1 MLHYLHEQKPQAC
14 CCGDAARPSYTAVT
28 APESGRLSSLR
39 DALFITAATYVT
51 TVMGL
56 VVSTIIARSLGPED
70 YGKYSYLI
78 WMAGLLVVF
87 CNHGLG
93 ISGIRFV
100 SEYMGRGQPQL
111 ARQIHGWLNKWQQ
124 LSTLL
129 ILIAFTI
136 ASWWIPMAGWE
147 LQRTLLLAILIIGV
161 ASKAAYLF
169 DVSIAKGYKK
179 FSIEALTNTVM
190 SLVYAAGVGLLALA
204 HAKLND
210 YAIFFGVVSFMHIC
224 MVWWLMRK
232 NSIKP
237 DYTPCPAELTQ
248 HIRPHIAW
256 TVVLVAVATLS
267 NKTIETFLLGT
278 QIGPK
283 EVGYFT
289 IATMLTRGGIDLLSS
304 SLTAML
310 MPIMAHAYG
319 AGGSEKVN
327 IILGDSIRYFLFF
340 GLIIGGAGLIWSE
353 PGIAILYGSQYQ
365 AVIPVLQV
373 MVVVGGLT
381 LPEGAFGA
389 LMSTTDNQKLRA
401 GIASLS
407 VVISAMAAFALVPKF
422 GLTGALISHAS
433 TRIVIF
439 LITAIWIKKSL
450 NVTFPISHITRLC
463 LAATIAGLASWLLM
477 PSHPSVMTQIGV
489 GFAYILILLG
499 GTIVLKAWKTKDADM
514 ALILA
519 AKKPKLFGAITPWL
533 TRWSQSL
540 S

>member
-1 MLHYLHEQKPQAC
+1 M
-14 CCGDAARPSYTAVT
+14 T
-28 APESGRLSSLR
+28 APASGRLASLR
-39 DALFITAATYVT
+39 DALLITAATYVT

-70 YGKYSYLI
+70 YGRYSYLI
-78 WMAGLLVVF
+78 WMSGLLVVF

-100 SEYMGRGQPQL
+100 SEYLGRGQQQI

-124 LSTLL
+124 ISTLL
-129 ILIAFTI
+129 ILLVFTI
-136 ASWWIPMAGWE
+136 ASWWLPMAGWE
-147 LQRTLLLAILIIGV
+147 HHRTLLLSILIIGV

-169 DVSIAKGYKK
+169 DVSIAKGHKK
-179 FSIEALTNTVM
+179 FSVEALTNTVM
-190 SLVYAAGVGLLALA
+190 SLVYAAGVGLLALGKA
-204 HAKLND
+204 DLND
-210 YAIFFGVVSFMHIC
+210 YAIFFGAVSFLHIC

-232 NSIKP
+232 NGISP
-237 DYTPCPAELTQ
+237 DYTPCPPDLIQ
-248 HIRPHIAW
+248 HIKPHIAW

-278 QIGPK
+278 QVGAK

-289 IATMLTRGGIDLLSS
+289 IATTLTRGGIDLLSS

-327 IILGDSIRYFLFF
+327 TILSDSIRYFLFF

-365 AVIPVLQV
+365 AVTPVLQV

-401 GIASLS
+401 GIATLS
-407 VVISAMAAFALVPKF
+407 VLISAIAAFVLVPKF
-422 GLTGALISHAS
+422 GLTGALVSHAS
-433 TRIVIF
+433 TRVIIF
-439 LITAIWIKKSL
+439 LVTAIWIRKSL
-450 NVTFPISHITRLC
+450 NVTFPISHIVRLC
-463 LAATIAGLASWLLM
+463 LAAMIAGTACWLLM
-477 PSHPSVMTQIGV
+477 PHHPAVLTQIGI
-489 GFAYILILLG
+489 GFVYIFILLG
-499 GTIVLKAWKTKDADM
+499 GTIVLKAWKAKDADM
-514 ALILA
+514 ALMLA
-519 AKKPKLFGAITPWL
+519 AKKPRLFGPITPWL
-533 TRWSQSL
+533 TRWAGSL
-540 S
+540 N

>member
-1 MLHYLHEQKPQAC
+1 
-14 CCGDAARPSYTAVT
+14 
-28 APESGRLSSLR
+28 
-39 DALFITAATYVT
+39 
-51 TVMGL
+51 MGL

-70 YGKYSYLI
+70 YGRYSYLI
-78 WMAGLLVVF
+78 WMSGLLVVF

-100 SEYMGRGQPQL
+100 SEYLGRGQQQI

-124 LSTLL
+124 ISTLV
-129 ILIAFTI
+129 ILLAFTI
-136 ASWWIPMAGWE
+136 ASWWLPMAGWE
-147 LQRTLLLAILIIGV
+147 YQRALLLSILIIGV

-179 FSIEALTNTVM
+179 FSVEALTNTVM
-190 SLVYAAGVGLLALA
+190 SLVYAAGVGLLALGKA
-204 HAKLND
+204 DLND
-210 YAIFFGVVSFMHIC
+210 YAIFFGVVSFLHIC

-237 DYTPCPAELTQ
+237 DYTPCPPDLIQ
-248 HIRPHIAW
+248 HIKPHIAW

-278 QIGPK
+278 QVGAK

-289 IATMLTRGGIDLLSS
+289 IATTLTRGGIDLLSS

-319 AGGSEKVN
+319 AGGSGSGSEKVN
-327 IILGDSIRYFLFF
+327 TILSDSIRYFLFF
-340 GLIIGGAGLIWSE
+340 GLISGGAGLIWSE
-353 PGIAILYGSQYQ
+353 PGTAIIYGSQYQ
-365 AVIPVLQV
+365 AVTPVLQV

-401 GIASLS
+401 GIATFS
-407 VVISAMAAFALVPKF
+407 VLISAIAAFVLVPKF
-422 GLTGALISHAS
+422 GLTGALLSHAS
-433 TRIVIF
+433 TRVVIF
-439 LITAIWIKKSL
+439 LITAIWIRKSL
-450 NVTFPISHITRLC
+450 NVTFPISHIVRLC
-463 LAATIAGLASWLLM
+463 LAALIAGAASWLLM
-477 PSHPSVMTQIGV
+477 PSHPAALTQIGI
-489 GFAYILILLG
+489 GFAYIFILLG
-499 GTIVLKAWKTKDADM
+499 GTILLKAWKAKDADM

-519 AKKPKLFGAITPWL
+519 AKKPRLFGAIMPWL
-533 TRWSQSL
+533 TRWAGSL
-540 S
+540 N